1 MSEDAKIKNTDN
13 TEDLREKSE
22 TGKIMEGEN
31 SLQVEKIIVIVEC
44 IVITSAQGLSFF
56 LPFLLL
62 RRRNIYIFVRWCL
75 ECENPKWL

>member
-44 IVITSAQGLSFF
+44 IVITSAQGLHFFF
-56 LPFLLL
+56 LLSCWK
-62 RRRNIYIFVRWCL
+62 RKDIYIFGR
-75 ECENPKWL
+75 